1 MLWNITEN
9 SFYVRRSLSL
19 RPLSFFVTALSFL
32 SHFLLYIDKITFT
45 KFSLSYSCCISTV
58 PSSGPV
64 STLPTLCSFSY
75 SPIYVHST
83 CYHMS
88 LHCILCSFNMLSHVS
103 SLHFMFIQHAITC
116 LFIAFSY
123 FCSLSICGKCHVGL
137 SLGDKEVAQPHALLS
152 CELNNRHAVTGL
164 WQILKEVPW
173 WVTHQDGHLL
183 SDCGLKSKQ
192 EVCTDAPAQLT
203 RYSNWNLN
211 LVVGDLML
219 TKPW

>member
-1 MLWNITEN
+1 MGNCLSTKFWSASNILDFVLSILWNITES

-45 KFSLSYSCCISTV
+45 KFSLSYSGCISTV

-64 STLPTLCSFSY
+64 STFPTPCSFFY
-75 SPIYVHST
+75 SPIYVHSI
-83 CYHMS
+83 CYHLS
-88 LHCILCSFNMLSHVS
+88 LHCI
-103 SLHFMFIQHAITC
+103 FIF
-116 LFIAFSY
+116 LFIIH
-123 FCSLSICGKCHVGL
+123 LWKCLVGL
-137 SLGDKEVAQPHALLS
+137 SLGDKEVAQLHALLS
-152 CELNNRHAVTGL
+152 CELNNRHAVIGL

-173 WVTHQDGHLL
+173 WVIHQDGHQL